1 MRSPPPPPTSS
12 RPAVAAAESDLT
24 SPGSPAPLEAAP
36 AADGRAPAPG
46 PDRPLSWRG
55 WLAVAACIA
64 AANAAFVQL
73 FLRGEA
79 PITVAGPRFADR
91 FDRGAVGPN
100 YFTTGMHWRI
110 ADGELWAPEAKNNP
124 LWLKMRLPRD
134 VAIEFD
140 ARSETAT
147 GDRAGDIKFEIF
159 GDGRNH
165 ASGYVCVFGGWGN
178 TVSVIARLDE
188 HGGDRKDRKD
198 RKVEPGRTYHMR
210 VERRGSVLRW
220 LVDGE
225 LFLSYDDPRPLEGKG
240 HDRFAFSSWAADL
253 FFDNLTVE
261 PL

>member
-1 MRSPPPPPTSS
+1 MRSPPPPPASS
-12 RPAVAAAESDLT
+12 HPAVAATEGDAPEA
-24 SPGSPAPLEAAP
+24 SPVQLEAP
-36 AADGRAPAPG
+36 VAAGGGAPAPDL
-46 PDRPLSWRG
+46 DRPLSWRG
-55 WLAVAACIA
+55 WLAVGLCIA

-73 FLRGEA
+73 LLRGEA
-79 PITVAGPRFADR
+79 PVTVAGPRFADR
-91 FDRGAVGPN
+91 FDRSAIGPN

-188 HGGDRKDRKD
+188 HGNDRKERKD
-198 RKVEPGRTYHMR
+198 RKVEPMRRYHMR
-210 VERRGSVLRW
+210 IERRGSVLRW

-225 LFLSYDDPRPLEGKG
+225 LFLSYDDPHPLEGKG
-240 HDRFAFSSWAADL
+240 HDRFGFSSWAADL